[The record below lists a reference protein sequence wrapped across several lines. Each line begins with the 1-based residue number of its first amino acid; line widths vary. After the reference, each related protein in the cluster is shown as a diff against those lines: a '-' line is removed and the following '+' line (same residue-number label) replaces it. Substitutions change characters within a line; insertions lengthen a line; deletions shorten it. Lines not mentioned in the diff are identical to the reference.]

1 MSQTVWIARHGN
13 RLDFVNPEWFNTA
26 VRRYDPPLSEDGFMQ
41 AAELGQRLKSENIS
55 HILASPFLRTIQTA
69 NEVAK
74 VLKLPIKL
82 EAGLGEW
89 HNAEWMSESP
99 EIQTQDFLT
108 EAYPLIDWS
117 YKSCVFPQYPESKAE
132 VNRRTAATVEQLL
145 AQFSSDIL
153 IVGHGA
159 SVFGATKS
167 FVPDIPDFKVS
178 LCSLTKVVRD
188 QDHNWGL
195 ELCANTTHL
204 SQTEAQIRL
213 N

>member
-26 VRRYDPPLSEDGFMQ
+26 VRRYDPPLSEDGLVQ
-41 AAELGQRLKSENIS
+41 AVELGQRLQSENIS

-74 VLKLPIKL
+74 VLNLPIKL
-82 EAGLGEW
+82 EAGLSEW
-89 HNAEWMSESP
+89 HNPDWMSESP
-99 EIQTQDFLT
+99 EIHPQDFLAV
-108 EAYPLIDWS
+108 EYPLIDWN
-117 YKSCVFPQYPESKAE
+117 YKSCIFPQYPESKAE
-132 VNRRTAATVEQLL
+132 VYRRTAATVEQLV

-159 SVFGATKS
+159 SVFGAIKS
-167 FVPDIPDFKVS
+167 FIPNTSDFKVS

-188 QDHNWGL
+188 QEHHWDL
-195 ELCANTTHL
+195 ELCVDTSHL
-204 SQTEAQIRL
+204 TQTESQIRL